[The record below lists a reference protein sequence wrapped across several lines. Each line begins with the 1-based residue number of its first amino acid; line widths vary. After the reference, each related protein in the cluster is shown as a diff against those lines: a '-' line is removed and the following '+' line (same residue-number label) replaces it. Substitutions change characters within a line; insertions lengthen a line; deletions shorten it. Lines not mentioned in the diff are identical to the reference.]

1 MKKLTKILALALM
14 MALVVT
20 VFAACGDKKEGAETA
35 DNAGEAASAKGE
47 TQTWGNITIFVP
59 DDYKLTGG
67 DMFDAENP
75 DKLTLNTKSDSSF
88 EYVMVSANFTE
99 DNAVMS
105 LDTTRE
111 LNEGCEDVEITAGAN
126 KWTGVAYNSL
136 GVDCVALYAQIG
148 EGYVVLNSSGMGK
161 DNASLKAILESIVVK

>member
-88 EYVMVSANFTE
+88 EYVMVSLIRH
-99 DNAVMS
+99 V
-105 LDTTRE
+105 
-111 LNEGCEDVEITAGAN
+111 
-126 KWTGVAYNSL
+126 NST
-136 GVDCVALYAQIG
+136 
-148 EGYVVLNSSGMGK
+148 K
-161 DNASLKAILESIVVK
+161 VVKTLRSLQAPTSGPALLTILSALTA